1 MATKGKKGGG
11 GKGSPARGGASSG
24 AAKKAQSALAVELAA
39 LLPEIQE
46 EGLRFLLNQAH
57 VLIHNQQVEKVNAEM
72 AKLQGLDRRQ
82 QGSAAAGAAGAAAK
96 AAAGVDIEENRS
108 GSSFV
113 LVLSPAR
120 KFLNREEM
128 RGLVKICRAADNAG
142 EAGTRLY
149 RWLGRQRRDILLDAG
164 IKNENDPRLA
174 ALGELVR
181 GRYTLADEG

>member
-11 GKGSPARGGASSG
+11 GKNSSAKGGLSSG
-24 AAKKAQSALAVELAA
+24 AAKKAQSAPARELAA
-39 LLPEIQE
+39 LLPEIGE

-72 AKLQGLDRRQ
+72 AKLQVLESRQ
-82 QGSAAAGAAGAAAK
+82 RGSAVAGAAGAAAK
-96 AAAGVDIEENRS
+96 AAAGVDIEENRT

-128 RGLVKICRAADNAG
+128 RGLVKLCRAAESAG

-149 RWLGRQRRDILLDAG
+149 RWLSRQRQDILLDAG
-164 IKNENDPRLA
+164 IKNQNDPRLA

-181 GRYTLADEG
+181 GRYTVADED